1 MAWKI
6 TDLDGTFSLLSVGA
20 IMPQNP
26 NSLCQLNLLNIP
38 CRWRH
43 PGKEQKRLQKDGG
56 TERKFW
62 DKCPDSFS
70 FLSFLRDLL
79 LLYTPSTTMARSWS
93 VVAGPSNCLTM
104 KFRLLLF
111 LHNSSTRFHNLY
123 NLKFK
128 NKEGLLG
135 FCLRFRKFLAKGR
148 FSTICFFFC
157 LFANTVNAVDGNRL
171 VKQNDSVKHSAD
183 LSDELQLKHD
193 T

>member
-79 LLYTPSTTMARSWS
+79 LLYTPSTTMARS
-93 VVAGPSNCLTM
+93 
-104 KFRLLLF
+104 LF
-111 LHNSSTRFHNLY
+111 KVNIRTEAATRYWGCALHKETSE
-123 NLKFK
+123 LKCCRRS
-128 NKEGLLG
+128 L
-135 FCLRFRKFLAKGR
+135 
-148 FSTICFFFC
+148 
-157 LFANTVNAVDGNRL
+157 
-171 VKQNDSVKHSAD
+171 Q
-183 LSDELQLKHD
+183 LSDNEIQTFVVSAEQFNSLSQPLQSEV
-193 T
+193 